1 MEAYASEQYE
11 LFGWYRLAYI
21 EQQTETEDI
30 AELEALKWQ
39 YSQPENINTTWKVY
53 YEQRSK

>member
-21 EQQTETEDI
+21 KQQTETEDI
-30 AELEALKWQ
+30 AELEALKRQ
-39 YSQPENINTTWKVY
+39 YSPPENI
-53 YEQRSK
+53 